1 MDVKTIRPCAACGAF
16 YAGDA
21 ADLRKEVDDLLQ
33 GARTAPLAG
42 IKGIVAP
49 HAGYMYSGRTAA
61 LVYGPLSGSGYRSVV
76 IVSPSH
82 RDRFPGVSA
91 YDGDGYATPLGIV
104 PVDAELRE
112 LLVRPPSPVA
122 LSRLGHRD
130 EHAVE
135 VHLPFLQRVLG
146 EFSFVPLVMG
156 DQDPGTCF
164 ALGETLG
171 RVIAGKKVLLVA
183 STDLSHF
190 LSRQQ
195 AKGLD
200 AVVMDDVGKFDA
212 PGLME
217 DLEKGTAEACGGGP
231 TVAVM
236 TALKILGAR
245 AMRVAQYAT
254 SGDVTGDDRRVV
266 GYMSAIAT

>member
-1 MDVKTIRPCAACGAF
+1 MPDKKIRPCAVCGSF

-21 ADLRKEVDDLLQ
+21 AVLRNEVDELL
-33 GARTAPLAG
+33 ASAESTPLAG
-42 IKGIVAP
+42 IRGIVAP
-49 HAGYMYSGRTAA
+49 HAGYMYSGKTAA
-61 LVYGPLSGSGYRSVV
+61 LVYGALAGSSYESVV

-82 RDRFPGVSA
+82 RDRFRGVSV
-91 YDGDGYATPLGIV
+91 YDGDGYATPLGVV
-104 PVDAELRE
+104 PVDSALRD
-112 LLVRPPSPVA
+112 LLIRPPSPVV
-122 LSRLGHRD
+122 LSPLGHRG

-146 EFSFVPLVMG
+146 DFSFVPLVMG

-164 ALGETLG
+164 ALGEALA
-171 RVIAGKKVLLVA
+171 RALAGKKALLVA

-195 AKGLD
+195 AQGLD
-200 AVVMDDVGKFDA
+200 SVVIEDVGRFDA
-212 PGLME
+212 KQLME

-245 AMRVAQYAT
+245 EMHVAQYAT
-254 SGDVTGDDRRVV
+254 SGDVNGDDTRVV